1 MPRGKQAL
9 SPFWSVGCNALIGV
23 SVWRGA
29 QAFMVAAVLTV
40 LSLLAAIC
48 FLFPVVA
55 EYERKQKEEDALGS
69 TKREDNPAVEN
80 YKQNYLRGG
89 DYRRGGAGEF

>member
-1 MPRGKQAL
+1 MHML
-9 SPFWSVGCNALIGV
+9 
-23 SVWRGA
+23 

-40 LSLLAAIC
+40 LSLLAAIF

-55 EYERKQKEEDALGS
+55 EYERIQKAQVTLSSE
-69 TKREDNPAVEN
+69 KREDNPAVES

>member
-1 MPRGKQAL
+1 MIDAL
-9 SPFWSVGCNALIGV
+9 TGV
-23 SVWRGA
+23 PVCVRA

-48 FLFPVVA
+48 YLFPVVA
-55 EYERKQKEEDALGS
+55 EYERKQKEEDALS
-69 TKREDNPAVEN
+69 SKKREYNPAVEN